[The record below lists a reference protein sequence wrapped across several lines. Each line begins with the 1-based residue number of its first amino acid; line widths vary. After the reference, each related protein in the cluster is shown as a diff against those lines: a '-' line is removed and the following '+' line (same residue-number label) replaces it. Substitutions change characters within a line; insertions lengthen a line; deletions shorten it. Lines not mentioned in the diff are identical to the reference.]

1 MSNNKTL
8 GDEHFKIKL
17 DTPLALS
24 RHAHIIFNS
33 DHQAAKAWLETL
45 NFSEQEWN
53 LSKRKLKK
61 IDTFLP
67 KKEAISECYYNIFSP
82 RRKFL
87 PVVSCFDY
95 ERLPCLQREEMA
107 LVAKVKMRG
116 YWRPQPTAVPTSPV
130 HCPVEQTRSTT
141 TACSFTKL
149 AKSLSTRKSK
159 RHKKTKPQ
167 NLSNTTTISNSQGY
181 HSQSLQVEN
190 TLDDLTQS
198 PNLSETS
205 TFETMQVRGKS
216 ITNPVFQGKVTEP
229 KKGNNNKGDKLLEQL
244 IEIGKNQHQSIQNEE
259 IYKET
264 PDLFPKTVPYTH
276 NRAEAYTCTLSDHR
290 VINYQILKVT
300 LPIDGSISINQIIS
314 KLYQKKTTKPIE
326 FTFIK

>member
-95 ERLPCLQREEMA
+95 ERLPCLQREEMV
-107 LVAKVKMRG
+107 LVARVKMRG
-116 YWRPQPTAVPTSPV
+116 YWRPQPTSPVQAGV
-130 HCPVEQTRSTT
+130 HCPVEQTRATT
-141 TACSFTKL
+141 VGWFKNPDIGSAPQKML
-149 AKSLSTRKSK
+149 LRHYLSQRKRKTRFFRQYMGVPRLIK
-159 RHKKTKPQ
+159 
-167 NLSNTTTISNSQGY
+167 NYIG
-181 HSQSLQVEN
+181 
-190 TLDDLTQS
+190 
-198 PNLSETS
+198 PN
-205 TFETMQVRGKS
+205 
-216 ITNPVFQGKVTEP
+216 
-229 KKGNNNKGDKLLEQL
+229 
-244 IEIGKNQHQSIQNEE
+244 
-259 IYKET
+259 
-264 PDLFPKTVPYTH
+264 
-276 NRAEAYTCTLSDHR
+276 
-290 VINYQILKVT
+290 
-300 LPIDGSISINQIIS
+300 
-314 KLYQKKTTKPIE
+314 
-326 FTFIK
+326 IK